1 MSSYEFS
8 LRLNR
13 EVTDAEVEALY
24 EAGCDDAAV
33 ETGPLGTMIGF
44 DREAPSLAEAITS
57 AVRDVEKV
65 PDLRAVG
72 VACDSMVTLLGI
84 AERAGVSR
92 EAVRLWAAGQRG
104 PGGFPR
110 PVMITHGGEGVWE
123 WEKVVPWLLENGPG
137 RQKANLWTCQALL
150 TSKLHVLFT
159 ADRVLRARDALR
171 SEPDDVVRK
180 ELERLLE
187 DA

>member
-13 EVTDAEVEALY
+13 EVNDAEVDALY
-24 EAGCDDAAV
+24 EAGCGDAAV
-33 ETGPLGTMIGF
+33 ETGPLGAMIDF
-44 DREAPSLAEAITS
+44 DREAPSLAEAITA

-65 PDLRAVG
+65 PGLRAVG
-72 VACDSMVTLLGI
+72 LAGDSMVTLLGI
-84 AERAGVSR
+84 SERAGVTR

-110 PVMITHGGEGVWE
+110 PVMITPGGEGVWE
-123 WEKVVPWLLENGPG
+123 WEQVAPWLLEHGLG
-137 RQKANLWTCQALL
+137 RQTASAWGLPGTAAKA
-150 TSKLHVLFT
+150 HVLFT
-159 ADRVLRARDALR
+159 ADRVLRARDALK

>member
-24 EAGCDDAAV
+24 EAGCSDAAV
-33 ETGPLGTMIGF
+33 ETGPLGAMIEF
-44 DREAPSLAEAITS
+44 ERDAPSLAEAITA

-65 PDLRAVG
+65 PGLRAIGLV
-72 VACDSMVTLLGI
+72 CDSMVTLLGI
-84 AERAGVSR
+84 SERAGVSR
-92 EAVRLWAAGQRG
+92 EAVRLWASGQRG

-110 PVMITHGGEGVWE
+110 PVMITPGGESVWE
-123 WEKVVPWLLENGPG
+123 WEQVEPWLLEHEPG
-137 RQKANLWTCQALL
+137 RQKAVHVTLYLNGSRA
-150 TSKLHVLFT
+150 HVLFT

-171 SEPDDVVRK
+171 SEPDEGVRQ
-180 ELERLLE
+180 ELERLFE

>member
-13 EVTDAEVEALY
+13 EVTGAEVEALY
-24 EAGCDDAAV
+24 EAGCSDAAV
-33 ETGPLGTMIGF
+33 ETGPLGAMIEF
-44 DREAPSLAEAITS
+44 DREAPSLAAAITA
-57 AVRDVEKV
+57 AVRDVEKI
-65 PDLRAVG
+65 PGLRAVG
-72 VACDSMVTLLGI
+72 LACDSMVTLLGI
-84 AERAGVSR
+84 SERAGVSR
-92 EAVRLWAAGQRG
+92 EAVRLWAAGLRG

-110 PVMITHGGEGVWE
+110 PVMITPGGENIWE
-123 WEKVVPWLLENGPG
+123 WEQVAPWLSEHATG
-137 RQKANLWTCQALL
+137 RQKVVLAGCSAMGATA
-150 TSKLHVLFT
+150 HVLLT

>member
-13 EVTDAEVEALY
+13 EVTDAEIEALY
-24 EAGCDDAAV
+24 EAGCGDAAV
-33 ETGPLGTMIGF
+33 ETGPLGAMVDF
-44 DREAPSLAEAITS
+44 DREAPSLAEAITA

-65 PDLRAVG
+65 AGVRAVG
-72 VACDSMVTLLGI
+72 VACDAMVTLLGI
-84 AERAGVSR
+84 SERVGVSR
-92 EAVRLWAAGQRG
+92 EAVRLWAAGLRG

-110 PVMITHGGEGVWE
+110 PVMITAGGESVWE
-123 WEKVVPWLLENGPG
+123 WEQVVPWLMKHGPD
-137 RQKANLWTCQALL
+137 RQAVAAWSLPAEASKA
-150 TSKLHVLFT
+150 HVLFT

-171 SEPDDVVRK
+171 SEPDGLVRR

>member
-24 EAGCDDAAV
+24 EAGCSDAAV
-33 ETGPLGTMIGF
+33 ETGPLGAMIEF
-44 DREAPSLAEAITS
+44 DRIAPSLAEAITS

-72 VACDSMVTLLGI
+72 LACDSMVTLLGI
-84 AERAGVSR
+84 SERAGVSR
-92 EAVRLWAAGQRG
+92 EAVRLWAAGLRG

-110 PVMITHGGEGVWE
+110 PAMITPGGESVWE
-123 WEKVVPWLLENGPG
+123 WEQVVPWLWENGPA
-137 RQKANLWTCQALL
+137 RQKVFLWSYSAAD
-150 TSKLHVLFT
+150 SKAHVLFT